1 MSKEWV
7 YKVSESIVFF
17 TASTPFP
24 WHFCHL
30 SPLHN
35 KDLERAER
43 SLQLPRSQHGKPFP
57 AWNEPPSGLYDILCA
72 GKKKRMGE
80 GSHGK
85 AQQLL
90 GKRCPWQVYPQMS
103 VYSRI
108 FLPKPGVLP
117 WGSSCS
123 SCSWETLSKL
133 PMRLQSLSLNAAIS
147 TLEMIPSIPRNSL
160 FTFTFASS

>member
-24 WHFCHL
+24 WHLCHL

-80 GSHGK
+80 GRVM
-85 AQQLL
+85 A
-90 GKRCPWQVYPQMS
+90 RP
-103 VYSRI
+103 
-108 FLPKPGVLP
+108 
-117 WGSSCS
+117 SSCLGRGVPGRCFLKCLCVFQDIS
-123 SCSWETLSKL
+123 SQTRCFTMGELLLKL
-133 PMRLQSLSLNAAIS
+133 
-147 TLEMIPSIPRNSL
+147 
-160 FTFTFASS
+160 

>member
-7 YKVSESIVFF
+7 YEVSESIVFF

-90 GKRCPWQVYPQMS
+90 GKRCPWQVFPQMS
-103 VYSRI
+103 LCI
-108 FLPKPGVLP
+108 PGYFFPNQVFYHGGAP
-117 WGSSCS
+117 AQAVAEKHFPNC
-123 SCSWETLSKL
+123 
-133 PMRLQSLSLNAAIS
+133 Q
-147 TLEMIPSIPRNSL
+147 
-160 FTFTFASS
+160 

>member
-80 GSHGK
+80 GRVM
-85 AQQLL
+85 A
-90 GKRCPWQVYPQMS
+90 RP
-103 VYSRI
+103 
-108 FLPKPGVLP
+108 
-117 WGSSCS
+117 SSCLGRGVPGR
-123 SCSWETLSKL
+123 CILKCL
-133 PMRLQSLSLNAAIS
+133 C
-147 TLEMIPSIPRNSL
+147 IPGYFFPNQV
-160 FTFTFASS
+160 FYHGGAPAQAVAEKHFPNCQ